1 VAAHSLSPPGAPQ
14 EVEEQAMP
22 APPEDVMFLH
32 PRWFVIGFALIAFA
46 LIINYDLRLGIAAGV
61 VLGTF
66 GALWLYLA
74 LRLNL
79 VGDDRPTYRRRVLDR
94 FRQQL
99 SNRREAERQRE
110 DGSGA

>member
-1 VAAHSLSPPGAPQ
+1 
-14 EVEEQAMP
+14 MP
-22 APPEDVMFLH
+22 APPEDVMFVH

-99 SNRREAERQRE
+99 SNRNSLNNFTVRYLIERVQTQTLVC
-110 DGSGA
+110 GAPS

>member
-1 VAAHSLSPPGAPQ
+1 
-14 EVEEQAMP
+14 MP
-22 APPEDVMFLH
+22 APPEDATFLH
-32 PRWFVIGFALIAFA
+32 PRWFVIGFALVAFA
-46 LIINYDLRLGIAAGV
+46 LIIHYDLRLGIAAGT

-66 GALWLYLA
+66 AAVWLYLA

-79 VGDDRPTYRRRVLDR
+79 VGDDRPIYRRRVLDR

-99 SNRREAERQRE
+99 SNRRAAERQRK